1 MASAFIVDSRRSP
14 SPLPKRANGRAS
26 DRTIHRQSCFGPGRE
41 VGRRPEL
48 VEDVILGWA
57 FPRGAGLQHARC
69 VVLAGLPQSVGG
81 STVNRWCDVLEG
93 GVNASLGPDGHGKSL
108 SFLLLAAT
116 VRLDAALLARLV
128 DPTSVGPAAE

>member
-1 MASAFIVDSRRSP
+1 MASAFIVDNPGAP
-14 SPLPKRANGRAS
+14 SPLPKRARAAS
-26 DRTIHRQSCFGPGRE
+26 DRTTHRRLFRPWSRGRA
-41 VGRRPEL
+41 RPEL
-48 VEDVILGWA
+48 VEDVILGCA
-57 FPRGAGLQHARC
+57 FPAGAGLQHARC
-69 VVLAGLPQSVGG
+69 VVLLRVPQSVGG

-93 GVNASLGPDGHGKSL
+93 GVNASLGLDGHRKSL